1 MNKGITSLEVLVS
14 VTVIVLLSGM
24 VILYNRRS
32 ENTIAIYRDQAQ
44 IVAVLNRAKS
54 LAIQTFNA
62 AGPSCGFG
70 VHFVMQ
76 SNDSPGEFF
85 IFRDLDC
92 DYLYNKDQD
101 EQFEETHRL
110 FQKVVFASQPPD
122 IVFKPPEPKTFVA
135 GVLLAD
141 GKIILQI
148 LGDSGTST
156 RVIKVSGAGQI
167 TVE

>member
-62 AGPSCGFG
+62 AGSSCGFG
-70 VHFVMQ
+70 VHFIMQ
-76 SNDSPGEFF
+76 SSDSPAQFF

-92 DYLYNKDQD
+92 DYIYDKEKDEPFD
-101 EQFEETHRL
+101 ETHRL

-122 IVFKPPEPKTFVA
+122 IVFEPPEPKTFIG
-135 GVLLAD
+135 GVSAND
-141 GKIILQI
+141 KIVLQI
-148 LGDSGTST
+148 LGNPEVPG